1 MPKAFAAAA
10 AATDASEFEPE
21 EEQLLELLQF
31 FSVMVKPPKDVR
43 QFFVPLLS
51 VYAKEG
57 ILVKKIGQT

>member
-1 MPKAFAAAA
+1 L
-10 AATDASEFEPE
+10 ATDESEFEPE

-31 FSVMVKPPKDVR
+31 FSVIVKPPKDVR

-51 VYAKEG
+51 VYAKEE